1 MEGIEVKPA
10 RAAPSKP
17 APFIPHRPA
26 PAEVRTSPP
35 PARPTQSNGVT
46 PPISRRKARPSG
58 PPPPPRVDLGEAAED
73 VVSNGLKNE
82 ESPKLR
88 PKGRHEITII
98 SARPMGPSGVI
109 PSPTVSSQEAPAHEE
124 PKVPCTQGRKSK
136 GREPPPR
143 PKSRPVSELTLEA
156 GECDGELMTGGR
168 CGNQDIPGKEEED
181 RIGNDSGLKKAPA
194 VPQRKDEHH
203 KIDSSLGEKSE
214 LSRTVENCT
223 VQEKIIAKVPSG
235 RSGVL
240 AGSKPVAEV
249 DGERKTALRQP
260 KVTKDVA
267 ITGQKSKP
275 TILMPNRSNKSEEL
289 PQKADDKFKSEVD
302 KDKKH
307 IPATVLQ
314 GKPPPPAKKPKPALK
329 PKPTSSIDTP
339 SETDKTKP
347 DVAAAAA
354 APKPKSRPTVI
365 LPTKPFPS
373 ETQIAKPSDS
383 NAETVNTTDVQVKR
397 SKPNVILPAT
407 RNNTE
412 VPKISESTKD
422 TEERSGQAKSSKPTI
437 ILPNKPKNTQVPS
450 ATEKNEQPGQA
461 NPSRT
466 TVILAG
472 KPPTTETAE
481 SSNSSKGEAEQVS
494 VIVPAKD
501 MQGEGTGQEK
511 MVAKPRRI
519 PTIIRAARPE
529 GQEAGEGRIAPKRP
543 QRGPS
548 VRKAAPSRP
557 VGAPGE
563 ENNERD
569 KGISLSLEELKAEES
584 TASTERKQEKKPK
597 PPRPVC
603 VPGTKQRENVPE
615 APRSDNTE
623 SPVENEKSL
632 ERTASSKKIRPSRP
646 PTAESVRGGVE
657 ATFELNDRTEDK
669 NEKPKGQKRPPRP
682 PSKALDS
689 QSSKDIHEQSENS
702 STLAEAASVVTKA
715 DAGSKENEIESD
727 TVGARSVDGQAKGTS
742 ETSVYGAREI
752 ERNPSRK
759 GSRKRPPPPR
769 IQKGD
774 AGSKSETEAQR
785 VRESSA
791 DDHMKGTS
799 QSRDSGPHEK
809 AASKAKSKPPRPVS
823 TSVSSKDK
831 PHRPSEPTTK
841 PKEKVKEKA
850 ASTQVSSVRE
860 TYIVPSAIALY
871 DYEPTALD
879 DLGFSAGDEIVLVK
893 RVDNDWY
900 IGRLGEQEG
909 MFPVKFVEIIEDLP
923 DEVVQEE
930 PPTAAFSHSPFDV
943 VALYDFQGNKHDGE
957 LVFTSGETI
966 HVTEKINDDWLRG
979 ETCGQTGVFPCNFVD
994 ISTDIINQLPVTVAK
1009 AAAAENDESAAT
1021 DSERILYCKGM
1032 FDYNSDVPSDLSFNT
1047 GDVIKV
1053 HKKVGDEW
1061 IEGELNGRVGMFPAA
1076 YVEMMEDTLG
1086 ESTTASRAV
1095 EYGTAKYDFTGSGSD
1110 ELSFAKGDKIEVTE
1124 VISDDWLRGKLGG
1137 HEGMFPRTFVELSQE
1152 LGTECQSEEK
1162 DDEPAPKA
1170 KALFDF
1176 DGEFEDE
1183 LSFKVD
1189 DIIVLLER
1197 VNEEWLRGEMNGKVG
1212 RFPATFVDILTP
1224 LL

>member
-1 MEGIEVKPA
+1 
-10 RAAPSKP
+10 
-17 APFIPHRPA
+17 
-26 PAEVRTSPP
+26 
-35 PARPTQSNGVT
+35 
-46 PPISRRKARPSG
+46 
-58 PPPPPRVDLGEAAED
+58 
-73 VVSNGLKNE
+73 
-82 ESPKLR
+82 
-88 PKGRHEITII
+88 
-98 SARPMGPSGVI
+98 
-109 PSPTVSSQEAPAHEE
+109 
-124 PKVPCTQGRKSK
+124 
-136 GREPPPR
+136 
-143 PKSRPVSELTLEA
+143 
-156 GECDGELMTGGR
+156 MTGGW

-223 VQEKIIAKVPSG
+223 VQENEVEKIIAKVPSG

-314 GKPPPPAKKPKPALK
+314 GKPPPRAKKPKPALK

-339 SETDKTKP
+339 SETDKKKP
-347 DVAAAAA
+347 DVAAAA
-354 APKPKSRPTVI
+354 APKPKSRPTMI
-365 LPTKPFPS
+365 LPTKPSPS
-373 ETQIAKPSDS
+373 ETEIAKPSDS
-383 NAETVNTTDVQVKR
+383 NVETVKTTDVQDKR

-412 VPKISESTKD
+412 VPKISEAVKD
-422 TEERSGQAKSSKPTI
+422 MEERSAQAKSSKPTI

-450 ATEKNEQPGQA
+450 ATEKKEQPGQA

-466 TVILAG
+466 TVILGG
-472 KPPTTETAE
+472 KPPTTETVE
-481 SSNSSKGEAEQVS
+481 SSSNSSKGEAEQVS

-569 KGISLSLEELKAEES
+569 KGISLSQVELKAEES

-603 VPGTKQRENVPE
+603 VPGTKQSKNVPE
-615 APRSDNTE
+615 APKSDNTE

-632 ERTASSKKIRPSRP
+632 ETTESSKRTPPSRP
-646 PTAESVRGGVE
+646 PSAESVRGGVE
-657 ATFELNDRTEDK
+657 ATFELSDKTEDK
-669 NEKPKGQKRPPRP
+669 NEKPIGKKRPPRP

-689 QSSKDIHEQSENS
+689 QSSKDIHKQSENS
-702 STLAEAASVVTKA
+702 STLAEAASAVTKA

-742 ETSVYGAREI
+742 ETSDSGAREI

-774 AGSKSETEAQR
+774 AGSKSETGAQS

-791 DDHMKGTS
+791 DNHMKGTS

-823 TSVSSKDK
+823 TSLSSKDK

-923 DEVVQEE
+923 DEAVQEE
-930 PPTAAFSHSPFDV
+930 PPTAAPSHSPFDV
-943 VALYDFQGNKHDGE
+943 VALYDFQGNKDDGE
-957 LVFTSGETI
+957 LIFTFGETI
-966 HVTEKINDDWLRG
+966 YVTEKINDDWLRG
-979 ETCGQTGVFPCNFVD
+979 ESRGQTGVFPCNFVD

-1021 DSERILYCKGM
+1021 DSERVLYCKGM

-1053 HKKVGDEW
+1053 RKKVGDEW
-1061 IEGELNGRVGMFPAA
+1061 IEGELNGRVGMFPSA

-1152 LGTECQSEEK
+1152 LGTECQSV
-1162 DDEPAPKA
+1162 DDEAAPKA